1 MCCLLSK
8 GQGVRVKSFSQSICE
23 PYTELTHRS
32 GRLCALGAQGGR
44 RAAGSSPVGPVSRA
58 CAGQSAAS
66 PVPAPLPRRTPHLAP
81 ARGRPRPGRA
91 APRLSRRRALASA
104 HVTPATR
111 RALTSSTEPAAP
123 APLSPA
129 AAAAATVR
137 RRAGSGCG
145 PGPRAGAPRW
155 NRECRAG
162 EAGRVPPSPAPG
174 ARARSRGSASS
185 SREPRRRAL
194 RPRGARDRGEGA
206 LTGALRGWLGASHGD
221 RVGVPG
227 PVWAR
232 VHPRR
237 ALRGQLWP
245 CSLRRTGDPRP
256 IGESLSEPLTAFP
269 GVAGVQPPCW
279 RGGGPLP
286 RDPIHH
292 LSLKGTQ
299 STPTQL
305 FGDLARPR
313 VKRGAFQWLFDDVGT
328 LETCHSPFRSLGH
341 RVL

>member
-162 EAGRVPPSPAPG
+162 EAGRVPPPPPRAPGPGVGAPRPAPG
-174 ARARSRGSASS
+174 NPDAGPSAHVELGTAGREPWRGLCGGGWARAMETGSGFRDRSGPECTPGGPFEASS
-185 SREPRRRAL
+185 GPARSGEPV
-194 RPRGARDRGEGA
+194 
-206 LTGALRGWLGASHGD
+206 T
-221 RVGVPG
+221 
-227 PVWAR
+227 PV
-232 VHPRR
+232 
-237 ALRGQLWP
+237 L
-245 CSLRRTGDPRP
+245 
-256 IGESLSEPLTAFP
+256 
-269 GVAGVQPPCW
+269 
-279 RGGGPLP
+279 
-286 RDPIHH
+286 
-292 LSLKGTQ
+292 
-299 STPTQL
+299 
-305 FGDLARPR
+305 
-313 VKRGAFQWLFDDVGT
+313 
-328 LETCHSPFRSLGH
+328 
-341 RVL
+341 